1 MNKLTRE
8 PVMIGG
14 LIVAVLEAFIMM
26 ALQMGWL
33 SWDTEQVASFNNFI
47 VALIALGAVIIP
59 LAGAYITRAKVTP
72 LADPRT
78 ASGDPAVLLSK
89 EI

>member
-59 LAGAYITRAKVTP
+59 LAGAYIARGKVTP
-72 LADPRT
+72 MADPHT